1 MKTIMQEFID
11 ILEIKLM
18 LNNQKI
24 IYHID
29 VDYFL
34 RKEKEQIIKTFDDCK
49 LSIINNEIIEGEQYY
64 NKTFKKNK
72 KL

>member
-11 ILEIKLM
+11 ILEVKLL

-34 RKEKEQIIKTFDDCK
+34 RKEKEQIIDAWIKGNYKSNADMIWK
-49 LSIINNEIIEGEQYY
+49 KALAEQYY
-64 NKTFKKNK
+64 NETFKN
-72 KL
+72 